1 MKVLSDDLM
10 VPEVIV
16 DPHSYYR
23 QLRETE
29 PVHWSERWGGWVLT
43 RYTDVVQVL
52 RDSKRF
58 SSDRMAYLA
67 RELSK
72 ADQERLSP
80 IFNILSR

>member
-1 MKVLSDDLM
+1 M
-10 VPEVIV
+10 
-16 DPHSYYR
+16 
-23 QLRETE
+23 
-29 PVHWSERWGGWVLT
+29 GGWVLT
-43 RYTDVVQVL
+43 RYADVVQVL

-58 SSDRMAYLA
+58 SSDPDGLLA